1 MSDFETDDFHDSPS
15 SDSVRKIKIE
25 SCRKGSFFFNSIFFV
40 ERAWGRAIV
49 ISKPSG
55 VENNNKQQAAE
66 ARFGVRRLPGLLPKN
81 RRQIRTQRGPL
92 TPKPPMALFVRIPA
106 G

>member
-1 MSDFETDDFHDSPS
+1 MAVVTTVVTGGDGWWRVVPSPG
-15 SDSVRKIKIE
+15 RH
-25 SCRKGSFFFNSIFFV
+25 
-40 ERAWGRAIV
+40 RASLAPNPWGRAIV

-92 TPKPPMALFVRIPA
+92 TPKPPSFSW
-106 G
+106 